1 MSLRRYFKPV
11 TKLPSHSQTD
21 LPANVLRDVN
31 QAVTA
36 VLQREA
42 GSQQTRKKRKYT
54 KSLTPEDCAL
64 IGKYANENGNAA
76 AVKSSR

>member
-11 TKLPSHSQTD
+11 TKLPSHSQTE

-54 KSLTPEDCAL
+54 KSLTPEDRAL
-64 IGKYANENGNAA
+64 IGKYDNENGMQQL
-76 AVKSSR
+76 S